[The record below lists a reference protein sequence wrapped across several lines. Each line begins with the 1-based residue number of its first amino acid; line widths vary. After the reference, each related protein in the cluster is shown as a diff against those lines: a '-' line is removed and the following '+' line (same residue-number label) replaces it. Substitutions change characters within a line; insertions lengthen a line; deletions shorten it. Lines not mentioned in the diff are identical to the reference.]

1 MNANITVDSLWYTK
15 EEKRSD
21 DDSKRLQIKV
31 NSQSMYFIL
40 QLQEEIT
47 MMEMLGLSVPS
58 IIHNQSVVSTKQE
71 STQTVFFAYLCVIF
85 RCIVKE

>member
-1 MNANITVDSLWYTK
+1 
-15 EEKRSD
+15 
-21 DDSKRLQIKV
+21 
-31 NSQSMYFIL
+31 MYFIL

-85 RCIVKE
+85 RCIVQK